1 MRTLLVS
8 NHPLWTCWCL
18 KGNLTLQLV
27 NAVRQHTL
35 YLLVVAGKTLKAL
48 HCMTLLGI
56 AHSTCVVQ
64 ICVTLQKIII
74 KIYYTYSSAYMRKW
88 ENAEDSVQSLIDVK
102 PLHITLT

>member
-8 NHPLWTCWCL
+8 KHSLWTCWCL

-48 HCMTLLGI
+48 HCMTLLGSARNI
-56 AHSTCVVQ
+56 CAVQ
-64 ICVTLQKIII
+64 ICVNLQKTIV
-74 KIYYTYSSAYMRKW
+74 KIYYT
-88 ENAEDSVQSLIDVK
+88 
-102 PLHITLT
+102 